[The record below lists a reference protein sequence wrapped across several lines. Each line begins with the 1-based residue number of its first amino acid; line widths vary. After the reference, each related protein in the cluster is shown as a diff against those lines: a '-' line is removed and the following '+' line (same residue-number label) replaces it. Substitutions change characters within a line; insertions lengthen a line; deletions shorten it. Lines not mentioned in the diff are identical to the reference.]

1 MEQYINSG
9 LNDKEIKERINR
21 NLVNYD
27 TSIPTK
33 SIKKIIFDNV
43 FTLFNVINL
52 LLGLCIFFTGSYK
65 NMLFLRVIICNTLI
79 STIQEIRS
87 KKTK

>member
-33 SIKKIIFDNV
+33 SIKKINKAQI
-43 FTLFNVINL
+43 L
-52 LLGLCIFFTGSYK
+52 L
-65 NMLFLRVIICNTLI
+65 
-79 STIQEIRS
+79 
-87 KKTK
+87 